1 MQVRERAEMTG
12 RSLSQGQAFGNRER
26 VYGSGFSVAQSGRQK
41 LMQLVAF
48 TDFVV
53 LAVFILYAVH
63 VVVSPQDSQVIV
75 EQGAMDST
83 AYGQLIN
90 GSYGQVFFLLYAA
103 LRSLSFPRAY
113 FALIKPLGILSVF
126 ALLSTAWSIE
136 PLTTLH
142 RAFDLFLCV
151 MMPAFLVH
159 ARGFS
164 QCCRAVWITLSG
176 IILLSVLMALAG
188 IDYALM
194 KGAHTGLWRGLF
206 DHKNAFAPVAA
217 CLAILSFLM
226 PVSVVRPRWL
236 TLGMTGVAL
245 VAVAFAGSAT
255 TYIGLA
261 IAAIAI
267 ALRKLCE
274 RLSLSV
280 VTTFI
285 MMVGI
290 ISAGATIAYVVA
302 VAVLKFLGR
311 SATLTGRTPLWEAA
325 MPYTLKA
332 PVGYGY
338 GLGGGEDILNAVRVE
353 GGWLVAPSLH
363 SGYVTLAM
371 DLGWA
376 ASVLFALFL
385 LSKILILDKRN
396 PRMDNFMLMSAG
408 FAALNLSLAFT
419 ESPFGA
425 YLSAPLLL
433 IMLAD
438 QAPRARSRRAAKEA
452 APATPAAAY
461 RRILEG
467 VEPETEGQRQHQHA
481 TGEGGGQVQP

>member
-1 MQVRERAEMTG
+1 ME
-12 RSLSQGQAFGNRER
+12 QGSRQASAKYAADQRRFVSELVKRGNRR
-26 VYGSGFSVAQSGRQK
+26 NRLS
-41 LMQLVAF
+41 QLVASM
-48 TDFVV
+48 DLVI

-63 VVVSPQDSQVIV
+63 VVVSPQDSQVLV
-75 EQGAMDST
+75 EQHAMQSA

-103 LRSLSFPRAY
+103 IRSLSFPRAY
-113 FALIKPLGILSVF
+113 FALLRPLGILSVF

-151 MMPAFLVH
+151 MMPAFLVQ
-159 ARGFS
+159 ALGFS
-164 QCCRAVWITLSG
+164 QCCRAVWMTLSG

-188 IDYALM
+188 ADYALM

-267 ALRKLCE
+267 ALRKVCE
-274 RLSLSV
+274 RLSLAAA
-280 VTTFI
+280 TTFV
-285 MMVGI
+285 MMVSVI
-290 ISAGATIAYVVA
+290 AAGAGIAYVVA

-325 MPYTLKA
+325 MPFTLKA

-338 GLGGGEDILNAVRVE
+338 GLGGGEDILNTVRIQS
-353 GGWLVAPSLH
+353 GWDIAPSLH
-363 SGYVTLAM
+363 SGYITLAM

-376 ASVLFALFL
+376 ASALFALFL
-385 LSKILILDKRN
+385 LSKILILDKRS
-396 PRMDNFMLMSAG
+396 PQADNFMLMSAG
-408 FAALNLSLAFT
+408 LAALNMSLAFT
-419 ESPFGA
+419 ESPFG
-425 YLSAPLLL
+425 
-433 IMLAD
+433 
-438 QAPRARSRRAAKEA
+438 
-452 APATPAAAY
+452 
-461 RRILEG
+461 
-467 VEPETEGQRQHQHA
+467 V
-481 TGEGGGQVQP
+481 

>member
-1 MQVRERAEMTG
+1 MVEHSVMQEPAAYAAGRYGRGLRRER
-12 RSLSQGQAFGNRER
+12 RNKLSQVIA
-26 VYGSGFSVAQSGRQK
+26 AMD
-41 LMQLVAF
+41 L
-48 TDFVV
+48 VV

-75 EQGAMDST
+75 EQGAMEST

-90 GSYGQVFFLLYAA
+90 GSYGQVFFLLYAGV
-103 LRSLSFPRAY
+103 RSLSFPRAY
-113 FALIKPLGILSVF
+113 FALLKPLGILSVF

-151 MMPAFLVH
+151 MMPAFL
-159 ARGFS
+159 AQALGFS

-206 DHKNAFAPVAA
+206 DHKNAFGPVAA

-236 TLGMTGVAL
+236 TLGMSGVAL

-274 RLSLSV
+274 RLALSAA
-280 VTTFI
+280 TTFVT
-285 MMVGI
+285 MVSVIG
-290 ISAGATIAYVVA
+290 AGAAIAYVVA

-325 MPYTLKA
+325 MPFTLKA
-332 PVGYGY
+332 PLGYGY
-338 GLGGGEDILNAVRVE
+338 GLGGGEDILNAVRIQS
-353 GGWLVAPSLH
+353 GWLVAPSLH

-371 DLGWA
+371 DLGWV

-385 LSKILILDKRN
+385 LSKILILDKRS
-396 PRMDNFMLMSAG
+396 PQADNFMLMSAG
-408 FAALNLSLAFT
+408 LAALNLSLAFT

-425 YLSAPLLL
+425 YLGAPLLL

-438 QAPRARSRRAAKEA
+438 QSPRALSRRAARDA
-452 APATPAAAY
+452 SPATPAAAY

-467 VEPETEGQRQHQHA
+467 IEPEPESERQHQHA